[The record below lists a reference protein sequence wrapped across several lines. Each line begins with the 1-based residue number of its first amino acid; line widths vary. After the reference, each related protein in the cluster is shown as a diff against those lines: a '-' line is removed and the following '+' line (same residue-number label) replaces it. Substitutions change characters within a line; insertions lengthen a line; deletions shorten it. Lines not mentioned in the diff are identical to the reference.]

1 MLDEELKIIS
11 NLAELNANEQRAVVK
26 VWFQKKYPDYADLIF
41 TIPRITG
48 GKLIDTKY
56 SGIPSLLI
64 AVPYV
69 SKSCIVTKLSDEGE
83 VSDVFKPVAGLFIE
97 VKKSP
102 APGRRL
108 RIHRQQL
115 HAVYMLRK
123 AGYRAYVCSGA
134 EDAMNTIDFYM
145 QKMRSEKIL
154 NLKS

>member
-11 NLAELNANEQRAVVK
+11 NLAELNANEQRAIVK
-26 VWFQKKYPDYADLIF
+26 AWFQKKYPDYADLIF
-41 TIPRITG
+41 TIPRITS
-48 GKLIDTKY
+48 GKSIDTKY

-69 SKSCIVTKLSDEGE
+69 SKSCVVTRLSDEGD
-83 VSDVFKPVAGLFIE
+83 VVDVFKPVAGLFVE

-102 APGRRL
+102 QPGRRL
-108 RIHRQQL
+108 RIHRQQI

-123 AGYRAYVCSGA
+123 AGYRAYVCAGA

-145 QKMRSEKIL
+145 KKMKNEDL
-154 NLKS
+154 VN